1 MRISQGG
8 GVGRGVGRAV
18 ALVDLVLVGAGVA
31 VGAGAA
37 CKILLRRSSVAGGRA
52 AFPRSSG
59 REASAGADAPLITD
73 VPINCWP
80 NQTRRPII
88 KIGIVIFGVV
98 VVTTPLREL

>member
-1 MRISQGG
+1 M
-8 GVGRGVGRAV
+8 GRGVGRAV

-37 CKILLRRSSVAGGRA
+37 CKILLRRSSLAGGRA

-80 NQTRRPII
+80 NQTRRPINNL
-88 KIGIVIFGVV
+88 GM
-98 VVTTPLREL
+98 